1 MKLTYILSMLHT
13 LKIPGFLPLMRDW
26 QGFLRMHFIYAA
38 IESGLLEALRT
49 PLPRDDLILKIGV
62 VRPELLDA
70 LLEVGLALKE
80 LSCTNGFFSIK
91 GKRSKAMLGNDGD
104 MLSAMIQANMTY
116 YHSAYSNAAARLQGG
131 PLGDDLK
138 QIGDLVA
145 RFSKIGEPILKEFV
159 TTLVSGGKSIKVLD
173 VGCGSGI
180 YLQTI
185 SKANPQAVGWGI
197 DIDEAVAEQAGK
209 NIRDW
214 GLDNTFRI
222 MAGDIHVLFDSLEGP
237 FDLITLFNI
246 MYYFPMEERLDFLR
260 KLRSLLSPK
269 GSLAI
274 AMHVHGRGRDLGA
287 ANLNMV
293 NCSLKGLTPLPD
305 LDDLVKLLNNA
316 GFSQI
321 NIQRLIPGSA
331 FYGISATRS

>member
-1 MKLTYILSMLHT
+1 MKLKYIISLLRTFRIS
-13 LKIPGFLPLMRDW
+13 GFFPLMKDW
-26 QGFLRMHFIYAA
+26 QAFLRVSFIYAG
-38 IESGLLEALRT
+38 IESGLLQALVVPASRE
-49 PLPRDDLILKIGV
+49 DLIRNLKV
-62 VRPELLDA
+62 VRAELLDA
-70 LLEVGLALKE
+70 LLDVGLASGE
-80 LSCTNGFFSIK
+80 LSFKKGAFAIK
-91 GKRSKAMLGNDGD
+91 GKRSRAMNGKDGD

-159 TTLVSGGKSIKVLD
+159 TTLVAGGSSIKVLD

-185 SKANPQAVGWGI
+185 SRANSRAEGI
-197 DIDEAVAEQAGK
+197 GVDQDEAVAEQAGK

-214 GLDNTFRI
+214 GLENNFRI

-246 MYYFPMEERLDFLR
+246 MYYFPNEERLDFLG
-260 KLRSLLSPK
+260 KLRSLLSPQ
-269 GSLAI
+269 GVLAI
-274 AMHVHGRGRDLGA
+274 AMHVQGRGRDLGA

-305 LDDLVKLLNNA
+305 LDDLVKLLKSA
-316 GFSQI
+316 GFSQV

-331 FYGISATRS
+331 FYGIAAAGS